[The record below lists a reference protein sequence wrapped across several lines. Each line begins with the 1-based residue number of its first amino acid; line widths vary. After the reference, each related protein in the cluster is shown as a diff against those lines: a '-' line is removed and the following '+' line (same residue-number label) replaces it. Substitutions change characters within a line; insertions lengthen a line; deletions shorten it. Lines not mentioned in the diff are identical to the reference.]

1 MYGGTLEPT
10 NLMNNQRPVR
20 FEPEWRRVWNYLR
33 NPKTDWK
40 PKALV
45 VFAVLYLLWPI
56 DLLPDIAPIIGWLD
70 DVGLGT
76 LATLYLVSAA
86 RKQLS

>member
-1 MYGGTLEPT
+1 MPD
-10 NLMNNQRPVR
+10 QRPVR

-45 VFAVLYLLWPI
+45 VFAVLYLIWPL
-56 DLLPDIAPIIGWLD
+56 DLLPDIAPILGWLD
-70 DVGLGT
+70 DIGVGT
-76 LATLYLVSAA
+76 IATLYLVGAS
-86 RKQLS
+86 RKQLSGDNEKPRS